1 MLFAS
6 DNTKGKD
13 SMKIKK
19 ILVKIN
25 GASFDAEPQPPFTVP
40 NTVDTMEII
49 HRHAR
54 EIIEELR
61 KVEIEEPP
69 PRPKIKWPTIPWPTN
84 SSTSQTPSAT
94 TPVRKPRRKKP

>member
-40 NTVDTMEII
+40 NTVDTTEII
-49 HRHAR
+49 LRHTR

-69 PRPKIKWPTIPWPTN
+69 PRPKIKWPTK

-94 TPVRKPRRKKP
+94 TPARKPRRKKP